1 MGTRRAF
8 GTLELLLI
16 LAFLALLIWLLF
28 SARAGNAG
36 SFTPPGVEDAIRDLI
51 LTTQNIATEVPR

>member
-16 LAFLALLIWLLF
+16 LALLALLIWLLF
-28 SARAGNAG
+28 SAKAAKAG
-36 SFTPPGVEDAIRDLI
+36 SFAPPGVEDAIRDLR
-51 LTTQNIATEVPR
+51 LTTQGITTEVPR